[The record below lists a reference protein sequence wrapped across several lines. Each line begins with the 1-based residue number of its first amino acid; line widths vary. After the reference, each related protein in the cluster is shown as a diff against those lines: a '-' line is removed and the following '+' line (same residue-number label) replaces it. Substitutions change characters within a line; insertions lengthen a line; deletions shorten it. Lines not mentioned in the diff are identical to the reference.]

1 MTEVLQFT
9 ASDYPFDQYLP
20 VFLVFIYF
28 LSIVPNFIRI
38 VQVKANSQNNTNHFF
53 VRGKSSTS
61 EHKQTIIR
69 SLVVRDCGRKSPS
82 SPLCNLFKFGFIWKY
97 INIVCLLNFMMV
109 TDNKSQILE

>member
-1 MTEVLQFT
+1 LAIVLLVLQFT

-82 SPLCNLFKFGFIWKY
+82 SPLCNLIEIFKDDIKDD
-97 INIVCLLNFMMV
+97 I
-109 TDNKSQILE
+109 